1 MPDPNRAPGPTS
13 GVLPADPRELL
24 SRLADGD
31 CDGHVTPAA
40 CAHWERDAEVRQT
53 WHRYHLI
60 GDVLRSEDLCQS
72 PARDAEFLAG
82 LRQRLAAEP
91 AIVAPLPAQ
100 ERAERGRRWV
110 APAAA
115 MAAGFVAVAGLVVV
129 MRTQQASSPA
139 EPAPMLASNS
149 AAAVTSAR
157 VADAEFVRDA
167 RLDVYLQAHRDMR
180 VNAAAA
186 MPGGGL
192 RNVDLLL
199 APR

>member
-1 MPDPNRAPGPTS
+1 MPEPNPPPGA
-13 GVLPADPRELL
+13 LPVDPRELL

-40 CAHWERDAEVRQT
+40 CAHWEASAEWRQT

-60 GDVLRSEDLCQS
+60 GDVLRSEELSRS
-72 PARDAEFLAG
+72 PARDAAFLAD

-91 AIVAPLPAQ
+91 AIVAPMPIAAR
-100 ERAERGRRWV
+100 EVRGRRWLM
-110 APAAA
+110 PTAA
-115 MAAGFVAVAGLVVV
+115 MAAGLVAVAALVVV
-129 MRTQQASSPA
+129 TRTEPAADGAPVLASAQAVSPA
-139 EPAPMLASNS
+139 AGL
-149 AAAVTSAR
+149 R
-157 VADAEFVRDA
+157 ADAAMIRDA
-167 RLDVYLQAHRDMR
+167 RLDFYLQAHRDMR